1 MRKGKLIGGEWITYK
16 KANTTITTA
25 IVCFFFYQ
33 RTANTAIYTQN
44 RAGNI
49 VHF

>member
-1 MRKGKLIGGEWITYK
+1 MDHIQESKYYDSDSYSL
-16 KANTTITTA
+16 
-25 IVCFFFYQ
+25 FFFYQ

>member
-1 MRKGKLIGGEWITYK
+1 MSKLIHIYEPSLRIHITYY
-16 KANTTITTA
+16 
-25 IVCFFFYQ
+25 IVSLFFNQ
-33 RTANTAIYTQN
+33 RTTKTVIYTQN

>member
-1 MRKGKLIGGEWITYK
+1 MDHIQESKYYDYDSYSLF
-16 KANTTITTA
+16 
-25 IVCFFFYQ
+25 FFFYQ